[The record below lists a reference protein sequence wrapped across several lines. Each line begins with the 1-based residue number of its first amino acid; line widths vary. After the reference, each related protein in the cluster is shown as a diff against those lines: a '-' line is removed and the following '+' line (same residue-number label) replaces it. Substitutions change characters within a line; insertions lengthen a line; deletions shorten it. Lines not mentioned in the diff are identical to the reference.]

1 MQGCCSGGMCSHA
14 NPRLFVEK
22 APVGKSPIVNLPQ
35 PTELNQIT
43 PIDQTRSKQSG
54 CLQSLAGFFR
64 SFASCFNSNTGKSS

>member
-1 MQGCCSGGMCSHA
+1 MPGCCGGGMCSHA

-22 APVGKSPIVNLPQ
+22 APVGKSPIVNQPQ
-35 PTELNQIT
+35 VPK
-43 PIDQTRSKQSG
+43 SKQSR